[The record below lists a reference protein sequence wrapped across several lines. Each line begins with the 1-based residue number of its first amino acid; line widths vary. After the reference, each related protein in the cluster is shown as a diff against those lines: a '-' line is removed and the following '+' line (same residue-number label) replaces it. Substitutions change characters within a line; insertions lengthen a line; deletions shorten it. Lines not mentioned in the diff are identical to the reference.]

1 MSSQYSAKKRC
12 ANVAHGVDTRSR
24 IADFR
29 QGADETIAGSTQ
41 ICIPAAMMME
51 MTRTHNSMA
60 VKRGYLIFII
70 IMVFLMHHDRNFI
83 RYFCLYRYHH

>member
-1 MSSQYSAKKRC
+1 
-12 ANVAHGVDTRSR
+12 
-24 IADFR
+24 
-29 QGADETIAGSTQ
+29 
-41 ICIPAAMMME
+41 MMME

-83 RYFCLYRYHH
+83 RYFRLYRYHH